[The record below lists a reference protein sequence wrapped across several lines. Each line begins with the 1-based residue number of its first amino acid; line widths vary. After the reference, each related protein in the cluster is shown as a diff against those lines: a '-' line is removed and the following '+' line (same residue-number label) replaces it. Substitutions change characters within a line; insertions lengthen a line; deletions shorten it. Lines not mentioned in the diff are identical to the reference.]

1 MGLLEA
7 VLSETIVSL
16 AGNKST
22 YSIIIFHGETFS
34 NLTNR
39 KTLKNQVYSY
49 VINVP
54 LRYWNR
60 FFVLFFLRSF
70 RFFLCTHGNYR
81 TRGRPKEITR
91 VHIYAAVE
99 KLCTTTHV
107 NWFSFFCSFDRVFR
121 LQKTCLLG
129 QKPDRL
135 PNCLTPE
142 AGGTTP
148 NYSGTFGLT
157 SWIRDRSSIHTR
169 LRVAVATTEWCWLTE
184 LRPSTTGCN
193 RRKTILPSWWFRS
206 VWGIPLV
213 GPPDFPLSRQV
224 GQRKSTALVRALR
237 SFSRWAKI
245 GDSSHTLTATVVA
258 VAVDYSCDSLLLL
271 LLR

>member
-34 NLTNR
+34 NWTNR

-70 RFFLCTHGNYR
+70 RFFMYTRQLQNTGTSKRNNKSTYICCCRKTLHNY
-81 TRGRPKEITR
+81 TR
-91 VHIYAAVE
+91 
-99 KLCTTTHV
+99 KLI
-107 NWFSFFCSFDRVFR
+107 FLFFCSFDRVFR

-224 GQRKSTALVRALR
+224 GQRKSTALVRVLR

-258 VAVDYSCDSLLLL
+258 VDYSCDSLLLL
-271 LLR
+271 LLLR